1 MVTYRFC
8 IDFRKLNAV
17 TCKDSY
23 PLPCIDDTLDQL
35 QGTRYFSTLDLMS
48 GYWQC
53 ELHPSTREKTAF
65 ITYGGLYEF
74 RVMLFG
80 LCNAPS
86 TFQRLMESVLRGLN
100 WVNCLIYLDDV
111 IDFSKTF
118 DDHLRHLTDVFDR
131 FREANIK
138 LKPSKCVSGQQK
150 VNYLGHIISQGGI
163 EPDPEKVRLVQ
174 EFPVPKTVRQVRS
187 FLGLA
192 NYYRRF
198 IKDFAKIASPLN
210 ALTKKTSVFS
220 WDSHCDEA
228 FEALKQ
234 RLTQAPIL
242 AYPNYELPF
251 YLYVDASLDALGA
264 TLGQVVE
271 KLDVVV
277 AYGGGKLFPQER
289 NYSATEREALAVL
302 DGIKHF

>member
-1 MVTYRFC
+1 MQCAWYISAANGKCSAGFELGNLS
-8 IDFRKLNAV
+8 D
-17 TCKDSY
+17 
-23 PLPCIDDTLDQL
+23 
-35 QGTRYFSTLDLMS
+35 MS
-48 GYWQC
+48 GRC
-53 ELHPSTREKTAF
+53 DSL
-65 ITYGGLYEF
+65 
-74 RVMLFG
+74 
-80 LCNAPS
+80 
-86 TFQRLMESVLRGLN
+86 
-100 WVNCLIYLDDV
+100 
-111 IDFSKTF
+111 SKTS

-138 LKPSKCVSGQQK
+138 LKPSKCVFGQQK

-174 EFPVPKTVRQVRS
+174 DVPKTVRQVRS

-198 IKDFAKIASPLN
+198 VKDFAKIASPLN
-210 ALTKKTSVFS
+210 ALTKETSVFW

-234 RLTQAPIL
+234 RLTQSPIL
-242 AYPNYELPF
+242 ACPNYELPF

-264 TLGQVVE
+264 TLGQVQR

-277 AYGGGKLFPQER
+277 AYDGHKLPPRSELIRPQRER
-289 NYSATEREALAVL
+289 P
-302 DGIKHF
+302 